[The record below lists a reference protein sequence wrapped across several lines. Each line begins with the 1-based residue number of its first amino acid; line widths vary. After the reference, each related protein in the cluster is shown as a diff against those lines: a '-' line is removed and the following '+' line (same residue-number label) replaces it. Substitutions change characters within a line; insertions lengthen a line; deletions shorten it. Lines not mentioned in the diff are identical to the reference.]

1 VSKANKPENK
11 PSLIASVG
19 LGSKEFGEENICG
32 RESRETNPLINNFP
46 LRTCEIENY
55 KKIDSLRT
63 S

>member
-1 VSKANKPENK
+1 VSIANKPEIK

-32 RESRETNPLINNFP
+32 RESRETIPLINNFP

-55 KKIDSLRT
+55 KK
-63 S
+63 